1 MKHLILGSS
10 GQIGAHLVK
19 YLQDKGEQVLEYD
32 LELNKG
38 DKHNTTRYDLRIQG
52 EYLLDCYINSCDIVY
67 FLAFDVGGA
76 KYLEKYQDSYKFIS
90 NNFKIMDYTFEAI
103 KKYHKPFIFASS
115 QMAEM
120 GYSSYGMLKS
130 LGEKITHDIGGIVAR
145 FWNVYGYETDEEK
158 SHVIT
163 DFIKMAKHQKA
174 ITMRTDGT
182 ESRQF
187 LYADDA
193 CEALFILGQKYNQV
207 DKEKNYSITSFK
219 WHKIYEIANI
229 LDVLSSCKVFPGDKK
244 DETQYNAMNEPNN
257 HIQKYWQPKTSLED
271 GIIKLYNMY

>member
-1 MKHLILGSS
+1 MKHLVLGSS

-52 EYLLDCYINSCDIVY
+52 EYLLDCYINSCDVVH

-76 KYLEKYQDSYKFIS
+76 KYLEKYQNSYKFIS
-90 NNFKIMDYTFEAI
+90 NNFRIMDYTFEAI
-103 KKYHKPFIFASS
+103 KKYRKPFIFASS

-130 LGEKITHDIGGIVAR
+130 LGEKITYELGGIVAR
-145 FWNVYGYETDEEK
+145 FWNVYGYEEDEEK

-163 DFIKMAKHQKA
+163 DFIKMAKNDKV
-174 ITMRTDGT
+174 IKMRTDGT

-193 CEALFILGQKYNQV
+193 CEALFTLSKKYKTI
-207 DKEKNYSITSFK
+207 DKTQNYSITSFK
-219 WHKIYEIANI
+219 WNKIYEIAKI
-229 LDVLSSCKVFPGDKK
+229 LDVLSSCSVIPSDKK
-244 DETQYNAMNEPNN
+244 DTTQYNAMNEPNN
-257 HIQKYWQPKTSLED
+257 HIQKYW
-271 GIIKLYNMY
+271 

>member
-1 MKHLILGSS
+1 MKHLVLGSS
-10 GQIGAHLVK
+10 GQIGGHLVK
-19 YLQDKGEQVLEYD
+19 YLLSKGEQVFEYD

-103 KKYHKPFIFASS
+103 KKYRKPFIFASS

-130 LGEKITHDIGGIVAR
+130 LGEKITYDLGGVIAR
-145 FWNVYGYETDEEK
+145 FWNVYGYEKDEEK

-163 DFIKMAKHQKA
+163 DFIKMAKKDKV
-174 ITMRTDGT
+174 IKMRTDGT

-193 CEALFILGQKYNQV
+193 CEALFTLAKKYKTLNKKQ
-207 DKEKNYSITSFK
+207 NYSITNFK
-219 WHKIYEIANI
+219 WNKVYEIAEI
-229 LDVLSSCKVFPGDKK
+229 LDVLSSCSVIPSDKK
-244 DETQYNAMNEPNN
+244 DTTQYNAMNEPNN
-257 HIQKYWQPKTSLED
+257 HIQKYWQPKTSLEE
-271 GIIKLYNMY
+271 GIMKLYNMY